1 MYRRPV
7 DENLRRMLD
16 KASEQG
22 PFDLLLLR
30 GDIAEDGFE
39 ATYAR
44 VHALLEPYAGQVL
57 AVPGNHDQPE
67 SMYRFFP
74 EREIRQD
81 GWLIVGVDSH
91 WPDHAEGRV
100 SQSDLDQLRRQLVMT
115 EAAHIMVAVHHPP
128 HFMCE
133 QSHCGLSQS
142 TDLIEA
148 VQGTSVRVVTSGHV
162 HDDFSHQIGPILF
175 SSGPSTCIGFDHN
188 PAGHRASSLTP
199 GAPVYDL
206 RQMG

>member
-1 MYRRPV
+1 MFLHRTFAQSV
-7 DENLRRMLD
+7 SSDD
-16 KASEQG
+16 S
-22 PFDLLLLR
+22 
-30 GDIAEDGFE
+30 
-39 ATYAR
+39 
-44 VHALLEPYAGQVL
+44 
-57 AVPGNHDQPE
+57 
-67 SMYRFFP
+67 S
-74 EREIRQD
+74 RQ
-81 GWLIVGVDSH
+81 
-91 WPDHAEGRV
+91 
-100 SQSDLDQLRRQLVMT
+100 
-115 EAAHIMVAVHHPP
+115 AAHSVTVAAVVAAAAARLSVAVHHPP

-175 SSGPSTCIGFDHN
+175 ATGPSTCIGFDHN

-199 GAPVYDL
+199 GALVYDL